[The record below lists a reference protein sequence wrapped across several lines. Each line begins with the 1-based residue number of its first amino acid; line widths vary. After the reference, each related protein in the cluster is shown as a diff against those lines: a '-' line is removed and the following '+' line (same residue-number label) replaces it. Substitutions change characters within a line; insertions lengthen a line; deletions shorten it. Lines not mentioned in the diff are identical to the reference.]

1 MNAQTGGGFQNRK
14 TPAFRRG
21 LSRSKKKLLL
31 VLLTGVLL
39 AAVGTILIIV
49 NLSAGEGTRRRN
61 NYA

>member
-1 MNAQTGGGFQNRK
+1 MFLSKIGTANNSAV
-14 TPAFRRG
+14 RG
-21 LSRSKKKLLL
+21 
-31 VLLTGVLL
+31 LL